1 MTNNRTDIDL
11 SAILGSAKP
20 KKHNSLGRGISAL
33 IADAKSNDDRI
44 NAFEAQENQS
54 KFVVID
60 INIDDCVP
68 SRYQARKEFN
78 LESLND
84 LSNSIK
90 EKGVLQ
96 PIVVRKLPSDKYE
109 IVAGER
115 RCRASKIAG
124 LSIIPAVVMDLD
136 DRAVMEIGLIEN
148 LQRKDLNPVEE
159 ASAYKSLSLD
169 FNYTHEEI
177 ATLVGKSRS
186 YISNFLRVLTL
197 PEEVIKMITDGV
209 LTMGHAKMLVNVA
222 NPVELANQIVSNELN
237 VDQTE
242 TLAKTMQNKHHKIK
256 ESSSS
261 KVYIIPEEIT
271 SVVESINADNRRFK
285 LNLKK
290 KTTNSGELVIKYADD
305 HCLKVLILA
314 LNDQIIH

>member
-11 SAILGSAKP
+11 SAILGASKP
-20 KKHNSLGRGISAL
+20 RKHNSLGRGISAL
-33 IADAKSNDDRI
+33 ISDAKSNDDRI
-44 NAFEAQENQS
+44 NSFDTKENQS
-54 KFVVID
+54 KFIVID
-60 INIDDCVP
+60 VNIDDCVP

-96 PIVVRKLPSDKYE
+96 PIVVRKLPSAKYE

-124 LSIIPAVVMDLD
+124 LNTIPAVVMDLD

-177 ATLVGKSRS
+177 ASLVGKSRS

-222 NPVELANQIVSNELN
+222 NPIEVANQIVANELN

-242 TLAKTMQNKHHKIK
+242 SLTKTMQNKHNRVKDLNSYKNYTIA
-256 ESSSS
+256 EDLQNL
-261 KVYIIPEEIT
+261 VDA
-271 SVVESINADNRRFK
+271 INADNRRFK

-290 KTTNSGELVIKYADD
+290 KTANHGELVIKYADD
-305 HCLKVLILA
+305 DSLRNIVSS
-314 LNDQIIH
+314 LNDLIIH